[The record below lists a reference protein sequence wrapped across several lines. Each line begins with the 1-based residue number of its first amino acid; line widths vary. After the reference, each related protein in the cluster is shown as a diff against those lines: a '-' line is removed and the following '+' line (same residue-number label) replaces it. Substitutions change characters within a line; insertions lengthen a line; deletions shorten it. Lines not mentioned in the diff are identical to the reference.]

1 MRRFRTLALLLLTAM
16 LVAACGSTKPAQE
29 PAKTEPAKTEP
40 AKVEVKTW
48 APTKQ
53 VTLVVPYAAGGST
66 DLLARAVEKV
76 WSKHVNQQLVV
87 VNKSGAGGFEGRE
100 SVARAAAD
108 GYTLMMGYGSGE
120 DLVVPQLRQTSV
132 DPMAEFLAVARL
144 SVHSV
149 LVAVPANSEFKTLKD
164 LIDWAKKENKPV
176 TAAVATA
183 GGAQDLV
190 MRGIGKGAGIKVTP
204 VPHQGGSQAVTA
216 LVGAQT
222 MMGGGHPSEIMP
234 HVKAGRVRVL
244 GVALPQRDPSLPD
257 VPTLKEQGVNFA
269 TWGSVKGI
277 AVAKATPPEIVKYYE
292 DLFKK
297 ISEDADFQKA
307 MADLMQPVMYQNAA
321 DFSAFMKSTYAD
333 YTQIIKDLEIKLQ

>member
-1 MRRFRTLALLLLTAM
+1 MRRFRSWLVLV
-16 LVAACGSTKPAQE
+16 LVAALLAACSSGTKPADTAKPATPE
-29 PAKTEPAKTEP
+29 PAKAQEKS
-40 AKVEVKTW
+40 W
-48 APTKQ
+48 APAKQ
-53 VTLVVPYAAGGST
+53 VTMVVPYSAGGST

-76 WSKHVNQQLVV
+76 WSKHVNQQLIV
-87 VNKSGAGGFEGRE
+87 VNKNGAGGFEGRE
-100 SVARAAAD
+100 SIARGAAD

-120 DLVVPQLRQTSV
+120 DLVVPQLRKTNV
-132 DPMAEFLAVARL
+132 DPFADFLSVARL

-183 GGAQDLV
+183 GGAQDIV
-190 MRGIGKGAGIKVTP
+190 MRGIGKAAGIKVTP

-234 HVKAGRVRVL
+234 HVKSGRLRVL

-257 VPTLKEQGVNFA
+257 VPTLKEQGVNFS

-277 AVAKATPPEIVKYYE
+277 AVAKGTAPEIVKYYE
-292 DLFKK
+292 EVFKK
-297 ISEDADFQKA
+297 ISEDPDFKTA
-307 MADLMQPVMYQNAA
+307 MTDLMQPVMYQNAR
-321 DFSAFMKSTYAD
+321 DFDGFMKQAYAD
-333 YTQIIKDLEIKLQ
+333 YTQIIKDLDIKLQ